1 MKPRKRA
8 FVFANRVG
16 VEREIHFVGSSVVF
30 EIERGGKLI
39 VKGGLDNEKEG
50 VLVAHVECEGV
61 KV

>member
-1 MKPRKRA
+1 MSSSLTEGVQSGFLSSRRY
-8 FVFANRVG
+8 VG
-16 VEREIHFVGSSVVF
+16 AAASK
-30 EIERGGKLI
+30 IERGGKLI